1 MGLIPDSCR
10 SVSRS
15 PRRTEK
21 GPNRPRRAS
30 TALSNSSCFWMAATS
45 GSRESCSFSLKE
57 RRQARTLKERTG
69 APVIKAVRM
78 ETPGDAAR
86 WRDSAADWLLLDN
99 GAGGT
104 GRAFDWTLA
113 AGVSKP
119 FFLAGGI
126 HPGNAADAVR
136 RLRPYA
142 VDASSGVE
150 TNGYKDG
157 EKMRALVR
165 AVREASGAAPGGLTE

>member
-1 MGLIPDSCR
+1 MAGLGGR
-10 SVSRS
+10 LAAAGQ
-15 PRRTEK
+15 RR
-21 GPNRPRRAS
+21 GRHRPCLR
-30 TALSNSSCFWMAATS
+30 
-45 GSRESCSFSLKE
+45 
-57 RRQARTLKERTG
+57 
-69 APVIKAVRM
+69 
-78 ETPGDAAR
+78 
-86 WRDSAADWLLLDN
+86 LD
-99 GAGGT
+99 AGGW
-104 GRAFDWTLA
+104 GEQAL
-113 AGVSKP
+113 
-119 FFLAGGI
+119 FLAGGI

>member
-1 MGLIPDSCR
+1 MSLVKICGLTRPEDIAAAN
-10 SVSRS
+10 
-15 PRRTEK
+15 EA
-21 GPNRPRRAS
+21 GP
-30 TALSNSSCFWMAATS
+30 TY
-45 GSRESCSFSLKE
+45 
-57 RRQARTLKERTG
+57 
-69 APVIKAVRM
+69 I
-78 ETPGDAAR
+78 
-86 WRDSAADWLLLDN
+86 
-99 GAGGT
+99 

-157 EKMRALVR
+157 EKMSALVR

>member
-1 MGLIPDSCR
+1 M
-10 SVSRS
+10 
-15 PRRTEK
+15 
-21 GPNRPRRAS
+21 
-30 TALSNSSCFWMAATS
+30 
-45 GSRESCSFSLKE
+45 
-57 RRQARTLKERTG
+57 
-69 APVIKAVRM
+69 
-78 ETPGDAAR
+78 
-86 WRDSAADWLLLDN
+86 
-99 GAGGT
+99 
-104 GRAFDWTLA
+104 
-113 AGVSKP
+113 SKP

>member
-1 MGLIPDSCR
+1 
-10 SVSRS
+10 
-15 PRRTEK
+15 
-21 GPNRPRRAS
+21 
-30 TALSNSSCFWMAATS
+30 
-45 GSRESCSFSLKE
+45 
-57 RRQARTLKERTG
+57 
-69 APVIKAVRM
+69 M

-104 GRAFDWTLA
+104 GRALRLD
-113 AGVSKP
+113 AGGGGEQAL
-119 FFLAGGI
+119 FLAGGI

-157 EKMRALVR
+157 EKMRAAGS